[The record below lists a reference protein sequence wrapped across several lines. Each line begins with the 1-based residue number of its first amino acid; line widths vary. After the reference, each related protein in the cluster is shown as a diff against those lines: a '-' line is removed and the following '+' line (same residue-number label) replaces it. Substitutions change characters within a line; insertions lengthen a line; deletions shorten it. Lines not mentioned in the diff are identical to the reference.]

1 MQLMQ
6 EADANSDGK
15 ISYEEFNDM
24 IRHFNYADK
33 QSRHDFENPF
43 TSEWW
48 FYPLRVAYI
57 W

>member
-1 MQLMQ
+1 MQ